1 MPKKQLQK
9 VIGLGI
15 AGVVVFMALF
25 LVLKGPGPG
34 AELKRTDPTK
44 YATAIQHFDKAREL
58 LSKDSKSQDAIIR
71 LGTAYEELGEDD
83 SAMDEYKKAIAID
96 KNTIIS
102 WTNLA
107 AIYRKRGKYEDA
119 KNAYMQAIELFPKDT
134 QSYTNLADLYMN
146 YNGGE
151 IDKVLSIL
159 EQGIKETGDAAL
171 KGVRDELKK
180 KWNK

>member
-1 MPKKQLQK
+1 MTKKQLQK
-9 VIGLGI
+9 VIGLGVT
-15 AGVVVFMALF
+15 GVVVLMALF

-34 AELKRTDPTK
+34 AELKLNDPAK
-44 YATAIQHFDKAREL
+44 YTTAIQHFNKAKEL
-58 LSKDSKSQDAIIR
+58 LSKDSNSQDAIIR
-71 LGTAYEELGEDD
+71 LGAAYEELGEDD
-83 SAMDEYKKAIAID
+83 NAMNEYRKAIAID

-107 AIYRKRGKYEDA
+107 AIYRKNGKYEDA

-151 IDKVLSIL
+151 IDKVLLIL
-159 EQGIKETGDAAL
+159 EQGIKETEDAAL